1 MTRLFVYG
9 SLMSGEPNHRFLAR
23 ARFVRVART
32 EPRFTLLDLG
42 AYPALRAEGRTSVR
56 GEIYEVDAVT
66 LAAVDRLEGHPSYFR
81 RSPIELRNGEFV
93 EAYVLPFDGA
103 KRYATVDCGN
113 WRNRCESK

>member
-9 SLMSGEPNHRFLAR
+9 SLMSDQANHRYLAR

-42 AYPALRAEGRTSVR
+42 AYPALQADGSTSVR
-56 GEIYEVDAVT
+56 GEIYEVDAAT
-66 LAAVDRLEGHPSYFR
+66 LATVDRLEGDPNYYR
-81 RSPIELRNGEFV
+81 RTPIALRGGAIV

-103 KRYATVDCGN
+103 ERYASIDCGN